1 MASPITTDRP
11 VSAADHAGET
21 VVGGRNVGVGSH
33 AHRVGST
40 DPADHRPITGR
51 EEAWRFTP
59 LRRLRG
65 LHSDA
70 PFTGSD
76 FTVTVE
82 GQDGVTATSLTGPEA
97 AAVKGLSK
105 YQPIDYAAARTY
117 AAADSVFFVD
127 IAPELTAARPS

>member
-1 MASPITTDRP
+1 MSESARTPAGAARWRWADPPAPPPPPP
-11 VSAADHAGET
+11 V
-21 VVGGRNVGVGSH
+21 
-33 AHRVGST
+33 
-40 DPADHRPITGR
+40 TGR

-76 FTVTVE
+76 FTVEVQ
-82 GQDGVTATSLTGPEA
+82 GQDGVSAQSLTGAEA

-105 YQPIDYAAARTY
+105 YLPVDHVSARTY
-117 AAADSVFFVD
+117 QAAESVFFVD
-127 IAPELTAARPS
+127 IAAETSTTAPV